1 MAWTYDQ
8 TLAESKD
15 QVRLLMG
22 DNDPS
27 DHLMQ
32 DEEIVFLLGQND
44 DNVYYAAADALET
57 LASRFSRDVS
67 KSADGLSISSSER
80 WRSFQERAKHLRDQA
95 GRARRLAIPYAGGIK
110 RSEDDEHLTDNDLK
124 PLHFGTGMHDH
135 YEAFESD
142 VTDSSNDPDTTWN

>member
-8 TLAESKD
+8 TLTEAKD

-32 DEEIVFLLGQND
+32 DEEILFLLTQNSD
-44 DNVYYAAADALET
+44 EVYEAAAEALET
-57 LASRFSRDVS
+57 LASRYARDVS

-80 WRSFQERAKHLRDQA
+80 WRSFQERAKFLRDQA
-95 GRARRLAIPYAGGIK
+95 ARNRGGGLPYAGGIS
-110 RSEDDEHLTDNDLK
+110 RAEDDEHLTDSDLK

-135 YEAFESD
+135 YDAYESD
-142 VTDSSNDPDTTWN
+142 VTDTSNDPDTAWT